1 MPHVERFA
9 SRAQH
14 RRLSYD
20 SGSFTWEH
28 IDMAEFTGKTVVI
41 LGATGVVGSGAAKA
55 FLDAGA
61 FVVAVSRSAAKL
73 EALKQALKLAPGA
86 AFATAVGDFKDETTT
101 GRAMAALDQALQGRA
116 IDHVISAQGFVKF
129 GPPPTQSTAAQLTDA
144 LDDGLFINF
153 HAARALLPGIK
164 QRPATFT
171 MVSGGLAHVA
181 PPDPA
186 MWMGTLKN
194 AAVNAFTLGLAA
206 ETQRDLV
213 RVNTLCIHFGVAPMG
228 GSQNQFGLPAE
239 RDTLGLA
246 PAFLALARGKQK
258 GQVVCLS
265 AWSDVDA
272 LR

>member
-1 MPHVERFA
+1 MG
-9 SRAQH
+9 
-14 RRLSYD
+14 RR
-20 SGSFTWEH
+20 
-28 IDMAEFTGKTVVI
+28 
-41 LGATGVVGSGAAKA
+41 
-55 FLDAGA
+55 
-61 FVVAVSRSAAKL
+61 RS
-73 EALKQALKLAPGA
+73 
-86 AFATAVGDFKDETTT
+86 
-101 GRAMAALDQALQGRA
+101 
-116 IDHVISAQGFVKF
+116 H
-129 GPPPTQSTAAQLTDA
+129 TDA
-144 LDDGLFINF
+144 FDDGLFIDV
-153 HAARALLPGIK
+153 HGARALLPGIK

-265 AWSDVDA
+265 SWSDVDA
-272 LR
+272 LARA